1 MTDAHQNE
9 TMFNRSVRNSW
20 LLVSARFI
28 SDFGAFLNM
37 VALSTYVYVISQS
50 VMHVSVFLACRVTGG
65 ILASL
70 FGVPFFRRFN
80 GRLSLILFD
89 VVRAALLAL
98 LLIFPSTV
106 QLYILPIIALGIGIG
121 NSMFAIGLNSQL
133 PQWVDESRRV
143 ATNAWLTSASATG
156 AVTGSMVSGILLA
169 ASGYKLVF
177 VTNILTYLLAGLCIL
192 PLRFLTTPVVNEVKN
207 QPKEWSSLVKGLRGA
222 PLMAGMLLVT
232 MADTLG
238 SAAHN
243 VGFPILSELLTSDSP
258 GKTMGLLLAV
268 WASGKFAGAR
278 ASNYILLKCGIRTE
292 HLFFYGV
299 SLMSL
304 GFIFTFQQTAV
315 PLALVFIFIAGI
327 GDGLADVSLISR
339 IQSEDESLRL
349 PIFSL
354 MTLLQM
360 TGFGIGMLIVAPF
373 YIWLAPAMVIIIFHG
388 IPLVTLTI
396 VWLFSRRWQPAHQ

>member
-1 MTDAHQNE
+1 
-9 TMFNRSVRNSW
+9 MFNRSVRNSW

-106 QLYILPIIALGIGIG
+106 QLYILPFIALGIGIG

-133 PQWVDESRRV
+133 LQWVDESRRV
-143 ATNAWLTSASATG
+143 ATNAWLTSASAIG

-169 ASGYKLVF
+169 ASGYELVF

-192 PLRFLTTPVVNEVKN
+192 PLRFLTIPVVNEVKN
-207 QPKEWSSLVKGLRGA
+207 QPKE
-222 PLMAGMLLVT
+222 
-232 MADTLG
+232 
-238 SAAHN
+238 
-243 VGFPILSELLTSDSP
+243 
-258 GKTMGLLLAV
+258 
-268 WASGKFAGAR
+268 
-278 ASNYILLKCGIRTE
+278 
-292 HLFFYGV
+292 
-299 SLMSL
+299 
-304 GFIFTFQQTAV
+304 
-315 PLALVFIFIAGI
+315 
-327 GDGLADVSLISR
+327 
-339 IQSEDESLRL
+339 
-349 PIFSL
+349 FSL
-354 MTLLQM
+354 P
-360 TGFGIGMLIVAPF
+360 V
-373 YIWLAPAMVIIIFHG
+373 LAMAWRMSV
-388 IPLVTLTI
+388 
-396 VWLFSRRWQPAHQ
+396 